1 VGDKRHCA
9 DLLEKWRT
17 IIMLLAT
24 LRSECFSMLDAA
36 ESDALIAHVIDRD
49 RAWLRAHDDEPVND
63 TDADRVRAL
72 ARRRGAGEPLAY
84 LIGSA
89 GFYRREFLVDPRV
102 LIPRPETEHLV
113 EAAVTHLRQYRAPR
127 ALDVGTGSGAIA
139 LTLAAEVRSARVDAT
154 EASPDALIV
163 AIANRDRLGLNGRV
177 AFYLGNLVD
186 PVARNHYDAIVAN
199 LPYVPSG
206 AGDPDL
212 RFEPA
217 LALDGGPDGLKFYR
231 EFFASVPPLVNAGGL
246 VLAEGAPPIAS
257 GLLALAQAAFPQAAV
272 TLERDYGGRERFV
285 QVITPA

>member
-1 VGDKRHCA
+1 MIQIDGREA
-9 DLLEKWRT
+9 ET
-17 IIMLLAT
+17 LLAFIT
-24 LRSECFSMLDAA
+24 GKPVAA
-36 ESDALIAHVIDRD
+36 
-49 RAWLRAHDDEPVND
+49 LRAYAEVPFDDVVVAKFNE
-63 TDADRVRAL
+63 L
-72 ARRRGAGEPLAY
+72 AGRRKNGEPLAY
-84 LIGSA
+84 ILGSA
-89 GFYRREFLVDPRV
+89 GFYRREFHVDPRV

-113 EAAVTHLRQYRAPR
+113 EAAVMHLRQYRAPR

-139 LTLAAEVRSARVDAT
+139 LTLAAEVRSVRVDAT

-177 AFYLGNLVD
+177 GFYLGNLVD

-231 EFFASVPPLVNAGGL
+231 EFFASVPPLINAGGL

-272 TLERDYGGRERFV
+272 TLERDYGARERFV
-285 QVITPA
+285 QVITPV

>member
-1 VGDKRHCA
+1 MQDSEA
-9 DLLEKWRT
+9 
-17 IIMLLAT
+17 LLAFVT
-24 LRSECFSMLDAA
+24 GKSAA
-36 ESDALIAHVIDRD
+36 Y
-49 RAWLRAHDDEPVND
+49 LRAHADEPLSEDLERRYDELN
-63 TDADRVRAL
+63 
-72 ARRRGAGEPLAY
+72 ARLEQGEPLAY
-84 LIGSA
+84 IIGTA

-113 EAAVTHLRQYRAPR
+113 EAAVIHLREYRAPR

-139 LTLAAEVRSARVDAT
+139 LTLAAEVPSVRVDAT

-163 AIANRDRLGLNGRV
+163 AIANRDRLSLNGRV

-186 PVARNHYDAIVAN
+186 PVVRNHYDTVVAN

-217 LALDGGPDGLKFYR
+217 LALDGGPDGLNFYR
-231 EFFASVPPLVNAGGL
+231 EFFKRVPPLVNAGGL
-246 VLAEGAPPIAS
+246 VLAEGAPPIAA

-285 QVITPA
+285 QVITPV

>member
-1 VGDKRHCA
+1 MNQA
-9 DLLEKWRT
+9 
-17 IIMLLAT
+17 LLAFVT
-24 LRSECFSMLDAA
+24 GKSPAF
-36 ESDALIAHVIDRD
+36 
-49 RAWLRAHDDEPVND
+49 LRAHAGEPLSPELES
-63 TDADRVRAL
+63 TYQEL
-72 ARRRGAGEPLAY
+72 HARLEHGEPLAY
-84 LIGSA
+84 IIGTA

-113 EAAVTHLRQYRAPR
+113 EAAVLHLRDYRAPR

-139 LTLAAEVRSARVDAT
+139 LTLAAEVRSVRVDAT

-217 LALDGGPDGLKFYR
+217 LALDGGPDGLDFYR
-231 EFFASVPPLVNAGGL
+231 EFFARVPALVNAGGL
-246 VLAEGAPPIAS
+246 VLAEGAPPIAA

-272 TLERDYGGRERFV
+272 TLERDYSGRERFV
-285 QVITPA
+285 AVRCG